1 MHHPSANHRDSDA
14 ALAARRSTS
23 AGAVFGLEGKTA
35 IVFGIGPAI
44 GGRVAMALAEAGAR
58 LIVNARRR
66 DAVDELVTTLR
77 DRHGP
82 IADGWAADATDD
94 GVPQQVCDFAQQR
107 FGPVDI
113 VVYNAYALDA
123 GHQRTFTHDS
133 VLQTSEEDWLRCF
146 QVNVLAPYRIAQ
158 IVVPRMRDR
167 GGSFV
172 HCLAAAAFTPILP
185 ALAYGCT
192 KAALATMTQYFAKEF
207 APNIRCNAVSPSNIE
222 VPGRPQRL
230 HDAALTFPMRRLG
243 LPEEVAAAVV
253 FLASEAASFIT
264 GQVVY
269 VDGGRIPTA

>member
-1 MHHPSANHRDSDA
+1 MA
-14 ALAARRSTS
+14 AE
-23 AGAVFGLEGKTA
+23 AVFRLDGKTA
-35 IVFGIGPAI
+35 VVFGIGPAI

-58 LIVNARRR
+58 VVVNARRR
-66 DAVDELVTTLR
+66 DAVDELVATLR

-82 IADGWAADATDD
+82 IADGLAADVADD
-94 GVPQQVCDFAQQR
+94 GVPQQVCDIAQQR
-107 FGPVDI
+107 FGQVDI

-123 GHQRTFTHDS
+123 GHQRTFTQDS
-133 VLQTSEEDWLRCF
+133 VLQTSEEDWQRCF

-158 IVVPRMRDR
+158 TVVPRMRDR
-167 GGSFV
+167 GGCFV

-192 KAALATMTQYFAKEF
+192 KAALATMTRYFAREF
-207 APNIRCNAVSPSNIE
+207 APNIRCKAVSPSNIE
-222 VPGRPQRL
+222 VPDRPQRL

-243 LPEEVAAAVV
+243 LPAEVASAVV

-264 GQVVY
+264 GQVIY

>member
-1 MHHPSANHRDSDA
+1 MHHPTANHDDPMAS
-14 ALAARRSTS
+14 LGARRSTRG
-23 AGAVFGLEGKTA
+23 GALFGLEGKTA
-35 IVFGIGPAI
+35 VVFGIGPAI
-44 GGRVAMALAEAGAR
+44 GGHVALALAEAGAR
-58 LIVNARRR
+58 VVINARRP
-66 DAVDELVTTLR
+66 DAVDELLATLNA
-77 DRHGP
+77 RHGP
-82 IADGWAADATDD
+82 IADGLAADATDA
-94 GVPQQVCDFAQQR
+94 GVPQQVCDLAQQR

-123 GHQRTFTHDS
+123 GHLRTFTHDS
-133 VLQTSEEDWLRCF
+133 VLQTSEEDWTRCF

-158 IVVPRMRDR
+158 TVVPRMRER

-172 HCLAAAAFTPILP
+172 HCLAAAAFSPILP

-207 APNIRCNAVSPSNIE
+207 APSIRCNAVSPSNIE
-222 VPGRPQRL
+222 APGRPQRL
-230 HDAALTFPMRRLG
+230 HDAALAFPMRRLG

-264 GQVVY
+264 GQVLY

>member
-1 MHHPSANHRDSDA
+1 MHLPTENRRDPDA
-14 ALAARRSTS
+14 TVSARRSRS
-23 AGAVFGLEGKTA
+23 AGAAFRLEGKTA
-35 IVFGIGPAI
+35 VVFGIGPAI
-44 GGRVAMALAEAGAR
+44 GGCVAMALAEAGAR
-58 LIVNARRR
+58 VVVNARRR
-66 DAVDELVTTLR
+66 EAVDELIATLNA
-77 DRHGP
+77 RHGP
-82 IADGWAADATDD
+82 IADGLAADATDD
-94 GVPQQVCDFAQQR
+94 GVPQRLCDFAQQR
-107 FGPVDI
+107 FGPIDI

-123 GHQRTFTHDS
+123 GHQRTFSYDS
-133 VLQTSEEDWLRCF
+133 VLQTSEEDWLQCF

-158 IVVPRMRDR
+158 TVVPRMRDR

-264 GQVVY
+264 GQVIY